1 MPEEDE
7 GDAAGGN
14 ASDDDVDI
22 SKVGV
27 EEQLSSRCNA
37 DYMRD
42 RTSSSSK
49 RRQRAKQRL
58 LANKPASITTST
70 VWPAAHK

>member
-27 EEQLSSRCNA
+27 EEQLSS
-37 DYMRD
+37 
-42 RTSSSSK
+42 
-49 RRQRAKQRL
+49 
-58 LANKPASITTST
+58 
-70 VWPAAHK
+70 